1 MDEIILKRIADYCKG
16 EISKEDFEK
25 LGEWLSENPDN
36 RAVLKSYVELYKKG
50 REISFLENWDRE
62 ASWQRLS
69 RRLENSRKER
79 AGRLRRLVRRFAATA
94 AACLLFV
101 GGVYYFYD
109 NREVEKRPYGLAMIQ
124 PGSTKAV
131 LELPNGSEI
140 ALEDTSAFYMQEQG
154 TVVRQD
160 SGRTLV
166 YEKRGAQEKAVY
178 HTLRVPV
185 GGEYHL
191 VLSDGTRVWLN
202 ANTELEFPVSFVRD
216 ERVVRL
222 KGEAYFEVARDERK
236 PFIVKTA
243 GMTTRVLGTAFNIK
257 AYADERDER
266 ATLLEGRVEVAL
278 SSSPQGKT
286 RTVLEPGMQARWRAG
301 SRSLSVQA
309 VNSADVVAWRRG
321 EFVFNEEDISVV
333 LQTLSRWYGVE
344 FVAASGGM
352 ETYTFSGMMSKDD
365 KLEDILEVL
374 TMAGGPSFRVE
385 GDKIYMDKNKSRL

>member
-36 RAVLKSYVELYKKG
+36 RTVLKSYVELYKKG

-62 ASWQRLS
+62 ASWQKLS

-79 AGRLRRLVRRFAATA
+79 AGRLRWLVRRFAATA

-160 SGRTLV
+160 SGRALV

-191 VLSDGTRVWLN
+191 VLSDGTQVWLN
-202 ANTELEFPVSFVRD
+202 SASEFHYPTRFDGDIREVSFPERSILKWPKIPCVPLSCAPETFGSRCWGLRLTCPLIRMRSGWSRRLWRGVWLWRRKVRTWFCAR
-216 ERVVRL
+216 ESRRCGIVRV
-222 KGEAYFEVARDERK
+222 G
-236 PFIVKTA
+236 
-243 GMTTRVLGTAFNIK
+243 
-257 AYADERDER
+257 
-266 ATLLEGRVEVAL
+266 
-278 SSSPQGKT
+278 
-286 RTVLEPGMQARWRAG
+286 RWR
-301 SRSLSVQA
+301 
-309 VNSADVVAWRRG
+309 
-321 EFVFNEEDISVV
+321 
-333 LQTLSRWYGVE
+333 
-344 FVAASGGM
+344 
-352 ETYTFSGMMSKDD
+352 
-365 KLEDILEVL
+365 
-374 TMAGGPSFRVE
+374 
-385 GDKIYMDKNKSRL
+385 

>member
-1 MDEIILKRIADYCKG
+1 M
-16 EISKEDFEK
+16 
-25 LGEWLSENPDN
+25 
-36 RAVLKSYVELYKKG
+36 
-50 REISFLENWDRE
+50 
-62 ASWQRLS
+62 S
-69 RRLENSRKER
+69 RRLENSRKDR

-202 ANTELEFPVSFVRD
+202 SASEFHYPTRFDGDIREVSFS
-216 ERVVRL
+216 
-222 KGEAYFEVARDERK
+222 GEVYFEVAKDSLR
-236 PFIVKTA
+236 PFVVCAGDVRVK
-243 GMTTRVLGTAFNIK
+243 VLGTSFNVS
-257 AYADERDER
+257 AYPDEER
-266 ATLLEGRVEVAL
+266 VVATLVEGSVALETESEDVVLRPGEQAVWDCASGKVEVNEVDA
-278 SSSPQGKT
+278 
-286 RTVLEPGMQARWRAG
+286 
-301 SRSLSVQA
+301 SVC
-309 VNSADVVAWRRG
+309 VSWVKGR
-321 EFVFNEEDISVV
+321 F
-333 LQTLSRWYGVE
+333 
-344 FVAASGGM
+344 
-352 ETYTFSGMMSKDD
+352 
-365 KLEDILEVL
+365 
-374 TMAGGPSFRVE
+374 
-385 GDKIYMDKNKSRL
+385 

>member
-202 ANTELEFPVSFVRD
+202 SASEFHYPTRFDGDIREVSFS
-216 ERVVRL
+216 
-222 KGEAYFEVARDERK
+222 GEVYFEVAKDSLR
-236 PFIVKTA
+236 PFVVRAGDVRVK
-243 GMTTRVLGTAFNIK
+243 VLGTSFNVS
-257 AYADERDER
+257 AYPDEER
-266 ATLLEGRVEVAL
+266 VVATLVEGSVALETESEDVVLRPGEQAVWDCASGKVEVNEVDASVCVSWVKGRFEFEDL
-278 SSSPQGKT
+278 SLEEIT
-286 RTVLEPGMQARWRAG
+286 RQ
-301 SRSLSVQA
+301 
-309 VNSADVVAWRRG
+309 
-321 EFVFNEEDISVV
+321 
-333 LQTLSRWYGVE
+333 LSRWYDVSFE
-344 FVAASGGM
+344 FVEPSCARRHFTGGLWRDM
-352 ETYTFSGMMSKDD
+352 QL
-365 KLEDILEVL
+365 LEFLKI
-374 TMAGGPSFRVE
+374 VE
-385 GDKIYMDKNKSRL
+385 QTTNVRFLRIDEKRIVVRSD

>member
-202 ANTELEFPVSFVRD
+202 SASEFHYPTRFDGDIREVSFS
-216 ERVVRL
+216 
-222 KGEAYFEVARDERK
+222 GEVYFEVAKDKDK
-236 PFIVKTA
+236 PFIVETQEQSIEA
-243 GMTTRVLGTAFNIK
+243 LGTKFNVT
-257 AYADERDER
+257 AYPEDSLLVT
-266 ATLLEGRVEVAL
+266 TLLEG
-278 SSSPQGKT
+278 
-286 RTVLEPGMQARWRAG
+286 
-301 SRSLSVQA
+301 A
-309 VNSADVVAWRRG
+309 VRLTNH
-321 EFVFNEEDISVV
+321 
-333 LQTLSRWYGVE
+333 
-344 FVAASGGM
+344 AASGATVLHPDEQLIYNKNTQSMFQQRVDAAQYASWTTGYYYFPEQSLEAILYRLSHVYGVRFTVRSEALNHRMFTGTFYRGQSMKEIM
-352 ETYTFSGMMSKDD
+352 EIICLAIPIRYEIDD
-365 KLEDILEVL
+365 HHVIIAEK
-374 TMAGGPSFRVE
+374 
-385 GDKIYMDKNKSRL
+385 